1 MDNLILNYENDITS
15 DESSD
20 EELIDNRNT
29 KAHSMFMGNI
39 KSSNYER
46 NRNKLFTKDI
56 IKKKIVVDSHN
67 YFQAEND
74 FNTSNFDVLFDF
86 EKKPGS
92 DSSSLITTN
101 YDIYHNVI
109 GFRLLKTTI
118 RTPPY
123 NINKTNNI
131 IKYKSSLTGDTIH
144 TLTINPGQY
153 EVGELAEVFQLYK
166 ERVSKINGVNV
177 INKWH

>member
-56 IKKKIVVDSHN
+56 IKKKNSC
-67 YFQAEND
+67 
-74 FNTSNFDVLFDF
+74 
-86 EKKPGS
+86 
-92 DSSSLITTN
+92 
-101 YDIYHNVI
+101 
-109 GFRLLKTTI
+109 
-118 RTPPY
+118 
-123 NINKTNNI
+123 
-131 IKYKSSLTGDTIH
+131 
-144 TLTINPGQY
+144 
-153 EVGELAEVFQLYK
+153 
-166 ERVSKINGVNV
+166 
-177 INKWH
+177 